1 MSQRPTVKRDFSFGN
16 PTVRAWLYQI
26 IAIVAVLAVVGYL
39 VHNTVIN
46 LANRGITSGFGFLE
60 RNAGFGIVQHL
71 IDYTEGDTYA
81 RVFMVGLTNTLLVSA
96 LCIVFASI
104 LGFAVGLARLSENW
118 LLRKLSTIYIETFRN
133 IPPLLQ
139 IFFWYF
145 AVLRNLPGPRQALNA
160 LDLAFVSNRGLYVP
174 WPEYAPGTWP
184 FLIALALAILGSV
197 ALFRFNRKHQLKT
210 GQLRRTWP
218 AAAGLIVLLPL
229 IAHTLF
235 GAATHWDVPE
245 LRGFNFRGGFV
256 MIPELAALTVA
267 LSVYTSSFIA
277 EVIRSG
283 IQSVPHGQNEAARS
297 LGLPNPVTMRQ
308 VIIPQAMRVIIPP
321 LTSQYLNIVKNSS
334 LAAAIGYPDM
344 VSLFAGTVLNQT
356 GQAIETIAITM
367 AVYLIISLLISLLM
381 NLYNRKIALVER

>member
-16 PTVRAWLYQI
+16 STVRAWLYQI
-26 IAIVAVLAVVGYL
+26 VAIVIVLSVVGYL

-71 IDYTEGDTYA
+71 IDYSEGDTYA
-81 RVFMVGLTNTLLVSA
+81 RVFLVGLTNTLLVSA

-104 LGFAVGLARLSENW
+104 LGFFIGLARLSDNW
-118 LLRKLSTIYIETFRN
+118 LLRKIANIYIETFRN

-160 LDLAFVSNRGLYVP
+160 FDLAFVSNRGLYVP
-174 WPEYAPGTWP
+174 WPTYAPGSWP
-184 FLIALALAILGSV
+184 FIIALVLSV
-197 ALFRFNRKHQLKT
+197 VASYALFRFNRQHQLKT
-210 GQLRRTWP
+210 GQFRRTWP
-218 AAAGLIVLLPL
+218 VAILMLLLFPV
-229 IAHTLF
+229 IAHLGF
-235 GAATHWDVPE
+235 GAAMHWDIPE

-256 MIPELAALTVA
+256 MIPELAALTLA
-267 LSVYTSSFIA
+267 LSIYTSSFIA

-283 IQSVPHGQNEAARS
+283 IQAVPYGQHEAARS
-297 LGLPNPVTMRQ
+297 LGLPNPVTLRQ

-367 AVYLIISLLISLLM
+367 SVYLIISLLISMLM
-381 NLYNRKIALVER
+381 NFYNRKIALVER